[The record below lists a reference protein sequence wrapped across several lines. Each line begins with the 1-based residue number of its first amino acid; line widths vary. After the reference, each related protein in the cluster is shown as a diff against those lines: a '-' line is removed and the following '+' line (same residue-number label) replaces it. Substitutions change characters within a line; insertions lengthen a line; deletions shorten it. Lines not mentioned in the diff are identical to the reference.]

1 MLILKTYIEVKSLD
15 LISLLVNREYSVE
28 YSVNNTKPRKE
39 TSLSPHY
46 NATNNF
52 SNVSGIV
59 YYQFNSN
66 SS

>member
-1 MLILKTYIEVKSLD
+1 MD